1 MSETISKAS
10 VCDILADIY
19 PTDGEKVVAVKEID
33 KAYEAIQQLPSVHP
47 KLPENWWKTDHGYMW
62 LCPHCGLPVHSD
74 FEECLR
80 CGTKRQSAQP
90 EQKYTLEE
98 VAEILSSVIGDECA
112 CNINGIDEWLP
123 ERCKYTEIGEEC
135 PNPKEKHGCWMQF
148 LLQGGGADMRGEQ
161 E

>member
-1 MSETISKAS
+1 MDDLISRQAA
-10 VCDILADIY
+10 I
-19 PTDGEKVVAVKEID
+19 
-33 KAYEAIQQLPSVHP
+33 EAIKDLESSDDFGFNNGLICSMNRMAELPSVHP

-98 VAEILSSVIGDECA
+98 VAEILSYVIGDECA

-148 LLQGGGADMRGEQ
+148 LLQGGAQ
-161 E
+161 I